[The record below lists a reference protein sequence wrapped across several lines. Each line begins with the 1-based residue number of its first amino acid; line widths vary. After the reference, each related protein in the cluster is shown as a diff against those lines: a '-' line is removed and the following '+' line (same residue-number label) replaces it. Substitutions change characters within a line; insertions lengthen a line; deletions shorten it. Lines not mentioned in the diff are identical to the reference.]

1 MKTIMRFVALDLR
14 SLRPYAKNLILPVVI
29 VLVAGVL
36 PTRSVYSMVPA
47 LSVFTLVVGPPYLF
61 NNDERGRLDTL
72 YAALAIPRR
81 HVVSGRY
88 ATSLLFMAML
98 TAIGVILTA
107 VAAPLLHQDV
117 SWQVVVLLTAGSFAV
132 IDLILAAELPFYFK
146 LGAARARAVTFV
158 APMGAMLLAL
168 AVGIFFSD
176 DSATLLTWLDG
187 TSPALI
193 AVAALAVG
201 GIALIASRSAATR
214 MYLQRDL

>member
-88 ATSLLFMAML
+88 GTSLLFMAML

-158 APMGAMLLAL
+158 VPMGAMLLAL